1 MNLNQRYFNKDKFK
15 RHFNKTKSVFVEKIV
30 NLEHLKN
37 ANFIKIF
44 NSDYS
49 TDWILF
55 YNSIEV

>member
-15 RHFNKTKSVFVEKIV
+15 RHLNKTKSVFVEKIV
-30 NLEHLKN
+30 NLERLKN
-37 ANFIKIF
+37 ANFIMIF